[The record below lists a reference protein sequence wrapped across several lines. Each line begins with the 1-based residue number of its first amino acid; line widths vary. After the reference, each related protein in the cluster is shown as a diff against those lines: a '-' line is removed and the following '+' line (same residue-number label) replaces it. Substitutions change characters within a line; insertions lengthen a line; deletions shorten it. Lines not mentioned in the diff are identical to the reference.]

1 MKSDPDLRVFLKVL
15 TYRMPAFLKAINAIR
30 GLHEIGFNIPDNKTL
45 FLSGR
50 YENDFDLLPE
60 ELAKYTGTL
69 FDALFRHVQH
79 PPAMPVSVNA
89 ADFARWIKKHLV
101 RLPYQAA
108 GNLN

>member
-1 MKSDPDLRVFLKVL
+1 MKSEADLRVFLKVL
-15 TYRMPAFLKAINAIR
+15 PYRMPAFVKVIKAIG
-30 GLHEIGFNIPDNKTL
+30 GLRDINFNVPDHHTL

-50 YENDFDLLPE
+50 YENDFDLLLE

-79 PPAMPVSVNA
+79 PPAMPVSLNA
-89 ADFARWIKKHLV
+89 ADFARWIRQH
-101 RLPYQAA
+101 RITLPYQVA